1 MNLGGKSSSKYFRY
15 LLVAFVPQAND
26 DLSVYV
32 ELVKLFFSASF
43 GHLYSLPYRLLLEN
57 LVKYLKFSFIV
68 LFFYVNWVNTL
79 YEIKYVSITEPTKL
93 VSELKTTGV

>member
-43 GHLYSLPYRLLLEN
+43 GHLTACLIDYC
-57 LVKYLKFSFIV
+57 
-68 LFFYVNWVNTL
+68 
-79 YEIKYVSITEPTKL
+79 
-93 VSELKTTGV
+93 